1 MCVDDTAASGCLC
14 KVTLDKISARP
25 LKKLQIFRRERAALT
40 QGKTIEKLG
49 VWSEDGLIGL
59 LAKLNPIKSVD
70 DPELFTKNLKFEG
83 VPVRVYQPRESSAG
97 GRKGVMFFHGGGF
110 KCSDL
115 LVPYNA
121 QISWFLAVLRSD
133 GPPQCSDLLVPD
145 NAQISCFLAVL
156 RSDGP
161 PQCSDL
167 LVPYNAQ
174 ISWFLAVL
182 RYRLAPEHLYPAAFE
197 DCLNATIYFL
207 KTAQDYGVNPSS
219 VVICGDSA
227 GGNLTAGVAQALVTR
242 KDIPKP
248 LAQVLIYPVVQMID
262 FNLPSYQQN
271 SGVPLLLI
279 DKALFYMLNYLGEGV
294 QTTLHKK
301 VQNGSHVPPDL
312 RKKFSKWLSADNI
325 PDEFKVTGYKPHTMS
340 AFDKNVYEKVKQLFE
355 PPCSPLVA
363 EDSVF
368 RLLPK
373 AYILTCEFDV
383 LRDEGILYKK
393 RLEDNGVSVT
403 WHHIKDGFHGII
415 SFCDQW
421 DCESGKRAVDSFVSF
436 IRDA

>member
-1 MCVDDTAASGCLC
+1 MLLLVIGVFLLLC
-14 KVTLDKISARP
+14 TLLFVGAVYLEFSKAQYPPGVVCRSELRTFHGFLAVLSVVGSA
-25 LKKLQIFRRERAALT
+25 L
-40 QGKTIEKLG
+40 EKLG
-49 VWSEDGLIGL
+49 ICSVLDLIRL
-59 LAKLNPIKSVD
+59 FAHLYAIRSLD
-70 DPELFTKNLKFEG
+70 DPELFIKILKFEG
-83 VPVRVYQPRESSAG
+83 VPVRVYQHRESSAG
-97 GRKGVMFFHGGGF
+97 DRKGVMFFHGGGF
-110 KCSDL
+110 MFGDSDNHDKL
-115 LVPYNA
+115 CRH
-121 QISWFLAVLRSD
+121 ISKKAGAVVVSV
-133 GPPQCSDLLVPD
+133 G
-145 NAQISCFLAVL
+145 
-156 RSDGP
+156 
-161 PQCSDL
+161 
-167 LVPYNAQ
+167 
-174 ISWFLAVL
+174 
-182 RYRLAPEHLYPAAFE
+182 YRLAPEHKYPAAFE
-197 DCLNATIYFL
+197 DCLNATIHFL

-227 GGNLTAGVAQALVTR
+227 GGNLTAGVSQALVTR

-248 LAQVLIYPVVQMID
+248 LAQVLIYPMVQMID

-271 SGVPLLLI
+271 SGTPPLVREQ
-279 DKALFYMLNYLGEGV
+279 ALFS
-294 QTTLHKK
+294 TLHYMGERIRSVTTNK

-436 IRDA
+436 ITDT

>member
-1 MCVDDTAASGCLC
+1 MLLLVIGVFLLLCTLLFVGTVYHEFSTAEFPTGIACRTELRKLHGL
-14 KVTLDKISARP
+14 VTVFSVLGST
-25 LKKLQIFRRERAALT
+25 L
-40 QGKTIEKLG
+40 EKLG
-49 VWSEDGLIGL
+49 VWSELGVLRL
-59 LAKLNPIKSVD
+59 LGNLYPICSVD
-70 DPELFTKNLKFEG
+70 DPELFIKILKFEG

-110 KCSDL
+110 IFGDSDL
-115 LVPYNA
+115 YDKLCR
-121 QISWFLAVLRSD
+121 QISKKAGVVVVVSV
-133 GPPQCSDLLVPD
+133 G
-145 NAQISCFLAVL
+145 
-156 RSDGP
+156 
-161 PQCSDL
+161 
-167 LVPYNAQ
+167 
-174 ISWFLAVL
+174 
-182 RYRLAPEHLYPAAFE
+182 YRLAPKHLYPAAFE
-197 DCLNATIYFL
+197 DCLNATIHFL

-294 QTTLHKK
+294 QTTLHNK

-340 AFDKNVYEKVKQLFE
+340 DFDKNVYEKVKQIFE

-383 LRDEGILYKK
+383 LRDESILYKK